1 MTRWPNASRCIGL
14 AAIAV
19 VACVS
24 SQQASAYCT
33 TRSDAPWVWDIK
45 DNPVFNMTITVQ
57 DGGNCQIAAWES
69 LGKIKEI
76 AILRR
81 PETGRFE
88 FIYEANSLLYTPS
101 PKKPPND
108 RAQIRFC
115 AERFGNTGCVTIN
128 YNYAYGY

>member
-1 MTRWPNASRCIGL
+1 MTVPKNLKMITGALL
-14 AAIAV
+14 ALAV
-19 VACVS
+19 VGVS
-24 SQQASAYCT
+24 GPAHAYCT
-33 TRSDAPWVWDIK
+33 TRSDAPWMWDIK

-76 AILRR
+76 AILKR
-81 PETGRFE
+81 PDTGTFQ
-88 FIYEANSLLYTPS
+88 FIYEANALLYTPS

-108 RAQIRFC
+108 RAQIKFC
-115 AERFGNTGCVTIN
+115 AERFGNYGCVTIN